1 MEILPNIWL
10 GNMEV
15 VNSSAWLRLHS
26 IGALFD
32 CTHSVSTTPATP
44 PLNNQIPIINCHKI
58 DGHLLSVLAN
68 AYKTLTPS
76 LVYCETGNGKS
87 ASLVAA
93 FLIRYTSIEVDS
105 AIRVIQTKRPEAFRP
120 SVWGV
125 ELLQSI
131 HEKCDRQNIINL

>member
-10 GNMEV
+10 GNTEIA
-15 VNSSAWLRLHS
+15 NSSAWLRLHS
-26 IGALFD
+26 IGARFD
-32 CTHSVSTTPATP
+32 CTDTDSGVTDKGDIHT
-44 PLNNQIPIINCHKI
+44 IPCNEI
-58 DGHLLSVLAN
+58 DVALLSVLAN

-93 FLIRYTSIEVDS
+93 FLIRYTGIEAET

-120 SVWGV
+120 SIWRLTFLRSV
-125 ELLQSI
+125 SAS
-131 HEKCDRQNIINL
+131 CDRQNIDLL